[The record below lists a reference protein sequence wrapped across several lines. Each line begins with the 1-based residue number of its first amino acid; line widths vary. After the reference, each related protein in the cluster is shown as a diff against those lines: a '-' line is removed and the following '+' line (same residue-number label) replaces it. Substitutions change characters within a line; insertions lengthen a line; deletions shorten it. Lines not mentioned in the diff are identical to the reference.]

1 MPVLIALLRGV
12 NVGGHH
18 KIKMDV
24 LRELCAAAKLDCA
37 QTYLQSG
44 NVVFRTKSRSGAEL
58 AGLLETAIERK
69 IGFRPSVVLRNVSEL
84 RRAIANNPFA
94 KRPGLEPG
102 KLAVLFLA
110 REVDAAA
117 CKALLEMDIAPEE
130 LRVHGQE
137 IYIYFPNGQGRP
149 KLSWARVDKI
159 LGRPYTGR
167 NWNTV
172 TKLLELAE
180 GLEESSAEKLKA
192 QS

>member
-12 NVGGHH
+12 NVGGHN

-24 LRELCAAAKLDCA
+24 LRELCAAAKLECA

-44 NVVFRTKSRSGAEL
+44 NVVFRTNSRSAGQL
-58 AGLLETAIERK
+58 ASVLESAIERK
-69 IGFRPSVVLRNVSEL
+69 LGFRPSVVLRDAAEL
-84 RRAIANNPFA
+84 RTAIARNPFA

-110 REVDAAA
+110 REVGAEAR
-117 CKALLEMDIAPEE
+117 KALLEMDIAPEE
-130 LRVHGQE
+130 LGVQDQE

-159 LGRPYTGR
+159 LGDALHRAE
-167 NWNTV
+167 
-172 TKLLELAE
+172 LEH
-180 GLEESSAEKLKA
+180 GD
-192 QS
+192 

>member
-24 LRELCAAAKLDCA
+24 LRELCASAKFECA

-44 NVVFRTKSRSGAEL
+44 NVVFRTSSKSTVSL
-58 AGLLETAIERK
+58 AGVLEAAIERK
-69 IGFRPSVVLRNVSEL
+69 LGFRPSVVLRTVPEL
-84 RRAIANNPFA
+84 RAAIARNPFA

-102 KLAVLFLA
+102 KLAVVFLA
-110 REVDAAA
+110 REIAAA
-117 CKALLEMDIAPEE
+117 ARKALLAMDIAPEE
-130 LRVHGQE
+130 LRAQGQE
-137 IYIYFPNGQGRP
+137 LYIYFPNGQGRP
-149 KLSWARVDKI
+149 KLSWSRVDKI
-159 LGRPYTGR
+159 LGMPYTGR

-180 GLEESSAEKLKA
+180 ALGTSADK
-192 QS
+192 S